1 MTHSNQIFS
10 LPSAEK
16 HNVSDERQALQDVLV
31 KLETALQQLNPS
43 DAVPYRFL
51 SGLEHPNVGDLS
63 VYGTLRAIQDLP
75 IYQEVIADRGGP
87 IVEWSRQV
95 TKEIPNLAK

>member
-1 MTHSNQIFS
+1 M
-10 LPSAEK
+10 AEK

-31 KLETALQQLNPS
+31 KLEMALQQRNPS
-43 DAVPYRFL
+43 DATVYRFL

-63 VYGTLRAIQDLP
+63 VYGTLRGIQDLP
-75 IYQEVIADRGGP
+75 IYQEIISERGGP

-95 TKEIPNLAK
+95 TKTIPNLSK